1 MLNLFTP
8 ESKAQIVTA
17 ILRET
22 ANGADLRACCR
33 SQGITYQ
40 TFIDWRSWAQKEN
53 RLSGHEAT
61 ARKARVPDPPLQNA
75 LQAALTKVVEVAQGP
90 DLENPPPFIPS
101 PEKFKT
107 STGFDLP
114 GPFCAADM
122 PAPDA
127 DFMAAVERDIAAQE
141 TQSKPAVEPAADPN
155 EGDDM
160 PRKKMEPEQTSMA
173 RVLAERFP
181 WLADVEAR
189 AVAQFGPKPDR
200 IRDMPAYNRW
210 TTSRRSLMTKEQA
223 AEFGAFYGRGPAAKK
238 RGPAAEPAKTAK
250 PAKPAKTAKTA
261 NGAEVKA
268 LQAQHADVQQELAL
282 HPEALHHAI
291 HIEPVTAVQQPQPRR
306 VDVPWIMQAT
316 PEDMAAEITRMQRII
331 TVLTAE
337 NMRLRGIL

>member
-8 ESKAQIVTA
+8 ESKAQIVTS

-61 ARKARVPDPPLQNA
+61 AKKARVPDPPLQNA

-101 PEKFKT
+101 PEKFKA
-107 STGFDLP
+107 STGFNLP

-127 DFMAAVERDIAAQE
+127 DFMAAVERDIEAQE
-141 TQSKPAVEPAADPN
+141 TQSKPAVDPN

-160 PRKKMEPEQTSMA
+160 PRKKVDPEQTSMA

-181 WLADVEAR
+181 WLAAVEAQ

-210 TTSRRSLMTKEQA
+210 TTSRRSLMTAQQA
-223 AEFGAFYGRGPAAKK
+223 AEFGACYGRGPAAKK
-238 RGPAAEPAKTAK
+238 RGPNAAKTAEPAK
-250 PAKPAKTAKTA
+250 PAKPAKPVP
-261 NGAEVKA
+261 NGAEVTA
-268 LQAQHADVQQELAL
+268 LKAQHADVQQALAL
-282 HPEALHHAI
+282 HPEGLHHAI
-291 HIEPVTAVQQPQPRR
+291 QIEPVTAAPQAQRGVPIGKH
-306 VDVPWIMQAT
+306 VPWIMQAT